1 MKVYLLI
8 QETYGYWDN
17 DYSVSITA
25 FNSKQSAINYLAEV
39 KEFLIRDAL
48 ETINCET
55 TEELTEDNGVYVYED
70 YTDYFKVDIEEW
82 GYECLYIE
90 EKIIMEYSL

>member
-8 QETYGYWDN
+8 HETYGYWDN
-17 DYSVSITA
+17 DYSVDTTV

-48 ETINCET
+48 ETVNCET
-55 TEELTEDNGVYVYED
+55 VEGLTEDNGVYVYED
-70 YTDYFKVDIEEW
+70 YTDY
-82 GYECLYIE
+82 L
-90 EKIIMEYSL
+90 L